1 MVLLKVLVTK
11 ALPMDYDVAVGN
23 SWTAYLCVCRIWDVR
38 VCDPMVA
45 VLDAWKDL
53 MPSWMLTHVL
63 EQLVFPK
70 LQAEVDAWNPLTD
83 TVPIHA
89 WIHPWLPLMG

>member
-1 MVLLKVLVTK
+1 
-11 ALPMDYDVAVGN
+11 
-23 SWTAYLCVCRIWDVR
+23 
-38 VCDPMVA
+38 MVA

-53 MPSWMLTHVL
+53 MPAWMLTHVL

-89 WIHPWLPLMG
+89 WIHPWLPLMGWYYYYYYTLFLSFSLCVYLKRPLFQVNVG

>member
-1 MVLLKVLVTK
+1 MSKL
-11 ALPMDYDVAVGN
+11 
-23 SWTAYLCVCRIWDVR
+23 WICRIWNVR

-45 VLDAWKDL
+45 ILDAWKDL
-53 MPSWMLTHVL
+53 MPAWMLTHVL

-70 LQAEVDAWNPLTD
+70 LQAEVGAWNPLTD

-89 WIHPWLPLMG
+89 WIHPWLPLMGQ

>member
-1 MVLLKVLVTK
+1 MLYAGFMMQFYYFRCVKIV
-11 ALPMDYDVAVGN
+11 PE
-23 SWTAYLCVCRIWDVR
+23 LCMCRIWNVR

-53 MPSWMLTHVL
+53 LPSWMLTHVL

-70 LQAEVDAWNPLTD
+70 LQAEVSVWNPLTD

-89 WIHPWLPLMG
+89 WIHPWLPLMGW